1 MFTRSELEAMT
12 LQELKAL
19 CLRYSVR
26 PTGNAGYK
34 VSHITSLLAFPG
46 LALHQL
52 KERRGLK
59 TPSFASFE
67 NMSTALDEINSPTDE
82 QMALI
87 RISMEGKRMEYPD
100 RYDQEK
106 LLSLYKAKLL
116 LEELVIIL
124 KQ

>member
-1 MFTRSELEAMT
+1 MFTRSELEVMT

-26 PTGNAGYK
+26 PTGNAAYK
-34 VSHITSLLAFPG
+34 VSYITSLMAFPG

-52 KERRGLK
+52 NQRRGLRN
-59 TPSFASFE
+59 PSFASFE
-67 NMSTALDEINSPTDE
+67 NMATALDEINSPTHE

-87 RISMEGKRMEYPD
+87 RISMEGKRMEYPH

-124 KQ
+124 GQ

>member
-1 MFTRSELEAMT
+1 MFRRSELEAMT

-26 PTGNAGYK
+26 PTGNAAYK
-34 VSHITSLLAFPG
+34 VSYITSLMAFPG
-46 LALHQL
+46 LALNQL
-52 KERRGLK
+52 KQSRGLRN
-59 TPSFASFE
+59 PSFASFE
-67 NMSTALDEINSPTDE
+67 NMGTALDEINSPTDE

-124 KQ
+124 RQ